1 MANRREDG
9 GRNTSLDGGLV
20 PIELDA
26 DPLDGA
32 EETRDRRDPLRRCIV
47 SGTVQPKIGMIRF
60 VVSPDGVV
68 VPDLDGSLPGR
79 GLWLTAERA
88 LIERAVARKL
98 FAKAARRAV
107 RVEPDL
113 LSRLTALM
121 ERRCLD
127 AIGLARR
134 AGQAVAGFEKVREAL
149 QAGRVCRTG
158 VPGLVLAA
166 ADGAAD
172 GRGKIRGLAGELPV
186 LELFGSAALGAA
198 LGRDMTVH
206 ALIARGALA
215 DRLRVDAGRLMGL
228 RDLPAGRSPAGQPIN
243 DGPVGYQ

>member
-1 MANRREDG
+1 MDG
-9 GRNTSLDGGLV
+9 GMV
-20 PIELDA
+20 PIGQDA
-26 DPLDGA
+26 DPDDGA

-47 SGTVQPKIGMIRF
+47 TGTVQPKVGMIRF
-60 VVSPDGVV
+60 VVSPEGAV
-68 VPDLDGSLPGR
+68 VPDLDGTLPGR

-88 LIERAVARKL
+88 VVERAMARNQ

-113 LSRLTALM
+113 LSRLTLLL

-127 AIGLARR
+127 LIGLARR

-149 QAGRVCRTG
+149 QAGRVCRVG
-158 VPGLVLAA
+158 APGLLLAA

-172 GRGKIRGLAGELPV
+172 GRSKLRGLAGQLPV
-186 LELFGSAALGAA
+186 LEAFESKALGAA
-198 LGRDMTVH
+198 LGRDITVH

-228 RDLPAGRSPAGQPIN
+228 RTLPAGRSPAGQPIN

>member
-1 MANRREDG
+1 MDG
-9 GRNTSLDGGLV
+9 GMV

-60 VVSPDGVV
+60 VVSPDGLV
-68 VPDLDGSLPGR
+68 VPDLDGALPGR
-79 GLWLTAERA
+79 GLWLSADGA
-88 LIERAVARKL
+88 LVERAVTRKL

-107 RVEPDL
+107 RVDADL
-113 LSRLTALM
+113 LPRLTRLL

-127 AIGLARR
+127 LIGLARR

-149 QAGRVCRTG
+149 QSGRVCRTG
-158 VPGLVLAA
+158 APGLVLAA

-172 GRGKIRGLAGELPV
+172 GRSKIRGLVGALPV
-186 LELFGSAALGAA
+186 LEAFDSASLGAA
-198 LGRDMTVH
+198 LGRDITVH

-215 DRLRVDAGRLMGL
+215 DRLRVDAGRLLGL
-228 RDLPAGRSPAGQPIN
+228 RTLPAGRSPAGQPIN
-243 DGPVGYQ
+243 DGPVGYP